1 MTPGTTVTLR
11 NRAHKSYVRMN
22 AQGFVDA
29 APSAG
34 GADTEFEVV
43 ALDDDQIALY
53 NAAAGRWLRHHN
65 NDMDSTVRNGDLPH
79 DWQQERYDVVDAGNG
94 EIALKSV
101 FWGKYVRMNNPSS
114 MDSSILSFS
123 LPCDWKWERFTVNL
137 VTTTQTTTKQPI
149 CEPGSSDSSDPC
161 NLKSCNDDGSA
172 WNVAKVVCPEASGVS
187 CPAGQKYTPVAGQ
200 CCKECMFTPC
210 KTEGKAGTNVCPPG
224 CTAVDNEDE
233 CMLAAKAWNKPFDD
247 EPIPAGSPR
256 PTGCF
261 RNRKFKMKFNKN
273 NPQGGYQGKY
283 PICKQA

>member
-1 MTPGTTVTLR
+1 
-11 NRAHKSYVRMN
+11 
-22 AQGFVDA
+22 
-29 APSAG
+29 
-34 GADTEFEVV
+34 
-43 ALDDDQIALY
+43 
-53 NAAAGRWLRHHN
+53 
-65 NDMDSTVRNGDLPH
+65 MDSTVRNGDLPH

-101 FWGKYVRMNNPSS
+101 FWGRYVRMNNPSS
-114 MDSSILSFS
+114 MDASALSFS
-123 LPCDWKWERFTVNL
+123 L
-137 VTTTQTTTKQPI
+137 
-149 CEPGSSDSSDPC
+149 PC

-210 KTEGKAGTNVCPPG
+210 KAEGKVGTNECPPG
-224 CTAVDNEDE
+224 CTAVDTEDE

-261 RNRKFKMKFNKN
+261 RNRKFKMKFNKI
-273 NPQGGYQGKY
+273 NPQGGFKGKY